1 MPLLQRWIMLPLA
14 NRAEIQR
21 RHDAVEL
28 LVRHEAYSEIIE
40 IRSRLAELGK
50 IPQICHQL
58 NKGLGSAS
66 LWDKLR
72 KVRCSGFHAVCIMFK
87 HLNWFIIS

>member
-1 MPLLQRWIMLPLA
+1 MLPLA

-72 KVRCSGFHAVCIMFK
+72 KVR
-87 HLNWFIIS
+87 